1 MQYHLAYYNKNIRKI
16 IKNLKGSIKLE
27 LNGLL
32 QVYEFITEMSDIGI
46 SAIDA
51 NGMPVIY
58 NKKMKELEGITDV
71 EVKKRSAREIINFE
85 AEESLLLHVLHKGQ
99 PIRNHKKT
107 FWNRKGQE
115 ITTINNILP
124 IEKEGKILGAV
135 EFARDI
141 STQEFMMYQPLRR
154 YGQPLT
160 FETITAVSASMKN
173 VISTAKVA
181 ATSRISVM
189 LIGESGTGKDMIA
202 EGIHHS
208 LSMPN
213 EQFITLICRRDEEA
227 VIAQLEKYITEN
239 NNITFFGERIEY
251 LSMSAQER
259 IVELLK
265 IHETK
270 NHVFIASIG
279 GDPIELISDGKLSKS
294 LYFFFSSLT
303 IRVPSIRER
312 KEDIMPFVN
321 DYFSRHRQDFGSFVQ
336 GLTDEVE
343 EIFLSY
349 DWPGNL
355 KELEVLLDEIAS
367 LITTEESITYEM
379 LPAYFR
385 WKVQDIHR
393 QENNVQS
400 ELFIV
405 QTVKDL
411 RPLDQYIREV
421 EDYYVVKALE
431 FFGGNVSKTAKELG
445 LKRQSLQYRM
455 KRMKDADEKK

>member
-1 MQYHLAYYNKNIRKI
+1 ME
-16 IKNLKGSIKLE
+16 LK
-27 LNGLL
+27 GLL
-32 QVYEFITEMSDIGI
+32 QVYEFITEMSDIGVR
-46 SAIDA
+46 AIDA
-51 NGMPVIY
+51 HGMLVVC
-58 NKKMKELEGITDV
+58 NEKMKELEGVTNQEV
-71 EVKKRSAREIINFE
+71 EKRTAREIIDFRV
-85 AEESLLLHVLHKGQ
+85 EESLLQQVLHSGQ
-99 PIRNHKKT
+99 SIRNHKKT
-107 FWNRKGQE
+107 FWNQKGQE

-124 IEKEGKILGAV
+124 IDKDGRILGAV

-160 FETITAVSASMKN
+160 FETITAVSAEMKN

-181 ATSRISVM
+181 ATSRIPVM

-202 EGIHHS
+202 EGIHHT
-208 LSMPN
+208 LSIPN
-213 EQFITLICRRDEEA
+213 EQFITLICRRDEET

-239 NNITFFGERIEY
+239 KNITFFGERIEY
-251 LSMSAQER
+251 LSMSAQEK

-279 GDPIELISDGKLSKS
+279 GDPIELISNGKLSKS
-294 LYFFFSSLT
+294 LYFFFSSIT
-303 IRVPSIRER
+303 IRVPSLRER

-321 DYFSRHRQDFGSFVQ
+321 DYFLRYRQNFGSIVK
-336 GLTDEVE
+336 GLSDEVE
-343 EIFLSY
+343 EILLSY

-367 LITTEESITYEM
+367 LVTTEEFITYDM

-393 QENNVQS
+393 QENNTKS

-421 EDYYVVKALE
+421 EDYYVIKALE
-431 FFGGNVSKTAKELG
+431 FFSGNVSKTAQALG
-445 LKRQSLQYRM
+445 MKRQSLQYRM
-455 KRMKDADEKK
+455 KRMKEAADKE